1 MLCFWLQGYF
11 SEEQLKALN
20 SHRQMV
26 NDKKQAQ
33 VEAEFRKAVE
43 SAEQEEQSCC
53 RRDVTTVM
61 KLRIVDYGKEERG
74 KG

>member
-1 MLCFWLQGYF
+1 
-11 SEEQLKALN
+11 
-20 SHRQMV
+20 MV

-33 VEAEFRKAVE
+33 IEAEFRKAVE
-43 SAEQEEQSCC
+43 SAEEGEHSCC

-61 KLRIVDYGKEERG
+61 RLRIVDYKEKD